1 MEVMSNKSTA
11 STQVD
16 CIPVGVDRDMSSAGG
31 GGKVTEPVVEAYSVE
46 ETRTVTTTPT
56 TTTVEAKPLTNSVED
71 TKR

>member
-1 MEVMSNKSTA
+1 
-11 STQVD
+11 
-16 CIPVGVDRDMSSAGG
+16 MSSAGG
-31 GGKVTEPVVEAYSVE
+31 GGKVAEPVVEAYSVE